1 MFEHVTKAMEN
12 IYVNLTMLQNSWPA
26 HRWIGR
32 QRIQRKNYRLFLGC
46 YEELCALHC
55 ELWRTDEPVPFSERE
70 TGEHMTV
77 RPGDRWTALRFGCAW
92 MHITGQAPQGADP
105 DDPALCLLVDVSG
118 EGLIVNTEGKAMQ
131 GITSYASFSDVRQS
145 IGGKMVVPLRGLTD
159 GNGRIDFWI
168 DAANND
174 LLGNYYVSGK
184 VKAIIRRLC
193 LARCDF
199 EKRALYYD
207 CNVLMSVYDG
217 AKRDAYMKGLYKAV
231 KRALKTGDHNI
242 LKPYLEAKND
252 GPDTFEFTAQGHSH
266 LDLAWLWPIRETKRK
281 GARTFASQIMN
292 LDKYPGAMFGASQA
306 QLFQWV
312 KEGYPEIYEQVKRL
326 HAQGRWELQGATWVE
341 PDSNLIGGESMIRQF
356 YYGKKFFREE
366 FGGDPRILWLPDCFG
381 YSACLPQVSAL
392 ADSPYFLT
400 PKMSWNAV
408 NDFPYHTFHWKSP
421 DGSGVLAHLPPEDNY
436 VAAALPARLTR
447 AERSYKQ
454 RDVSRRAASL
464 FGLGDGGGGP
474 GFEHYERCARMAD
487 LKGMPKYTQ
496 ASMHEF
502 FGKLASEDMEPGS
515 AEPGSKGNYPTH
527 QGELYLEK
535 HQGCY
540 TTQSRN
546 KKYNRKCEFLLRNYE
561 LLAAMQGA
569 RGKKQDLPISMQELE
584 EIWKE
589 VLLYQFHDILPGS
602 SISRVYEECIPRYE
616 LLMGRLEEGVARLL
630 QQTCGGGAAVNLNS
644 FQYDGLMEYE
654 GSWRRAVIPAFGGL
668 TIADAPLVTEFYARA
683 QGDVIEN
690 DCAKV
695 TFRDGVIVSY
705 IYKRTGREL
714 ARGRLNVFSLYRDN
728 GDCWEIRPRY
738 YKRRRDAECTAFSV
752 GTDGARA
759 FAKAEYRVGEDVITQ
774 EISLTDGSALLRFST
789 RIRHA
794 GKKVMLRVRFE
805 LPMGGQASFNV
816 PFGHIER
823 ATTENNSIEKAQYE
837 VSGQKFVDLTE
848 VGFGADAFG
857 VSLLNDCKYG
867 FRCKN
872 GVLDMN
878 LVRSP
883 RGGPG
888 RNVDFGEHTLE
899 YALYPHEGPLGAG
912 TYREAYFLNNPV
924 LMTTGEIKK
933 ESPPFMFSTNE
944 NIVIESIKIPADGN
958 GLLLRVYNSS
968 ETAQSGEVSVRGCRA
983 AESVNIMEETLAP
996 ASEKLELRAFELR
1009 ILRFVGGR

>member
-1 MFEHVTKAMEN
+1 MFELVAKTMEN
-12 IYVNLTMLQNSWPA
+12 IFLNLTMLQNSWPP

-32 QRIQRKNYRLFLGC
+32 QRMQRKNYRLFLGC
-46 YEELCALHC
+46 YEEICGLSC

-77 RPGDRWTALRFGCAW
+77 RLGDLWTPLRFGCAW
-92 MHITGQAPQGADP
+92 MHVTGQVPQGVDP
-105 DDPALCLLVDVSG
+105 ADPALCLLVDVSG
-118 EGLIVNTEGKAMQ
+118 EGLIVNTKGEVVQ

-145 IGGKMVVPLRGLTD
+145 IGGKMVVSLNGLTD

-184 VKAIIRRLC
+184 VKAIIRRMC

-199 EKRALYYD
+199 EKRSLYYD

-217 AKRDAYMKGLYKAV
+217 AKRDQYMKGLYKTV
-231 KRALKTGDHNI
+231 KQALKTGDRGI
-242 LKPYLEAKND
+242 LIPYLEAKND
-252 GPDTFEFTAQGHSH
+252 DPDTFEFTAQGHSH

-281 GARTFASQIMN
+281 GARTFSSQIMN

-306 QLFQWV
+306 QLFQWI
-312 KEGYPEIYEQVKRL
+312 KDGYPDVFENVKRL
-326 HAQGRWELQGATWVE
+326 HSQGRWEIQGATWVE

-366 FGGDPRILWLPDCFG
+366 FGSDPRILWLPDCFG

-400 PKMSWNAV
+400 PKMSWNSV
-408 NDFPYHTFHWKSP
+408 NEFPYQTFNWKSL

-436 VAAALPARLTR
+436 VAAALPARITR
-447 AERSYKQ
+447 AARKYKERGI
-454 RDVSRRAASL
+454 SRRSASL

-502 FGKLASEDMEPGS
+502 FGKLAAEDG
-515 AEPGSKGNYPTH
+515 GKYPTH

-561 LLAAMQGA
+561 ILAAMQA
-569 RGKKQDLPISMQELE
+569 SKADLPIPLEELE

-602 SISRVYEECIPRYE
+602 SISRVYEECVPRYE
-616 LLMGRLEEGVARLL
+616 ILMGRLEEGISKLL
-630 QQTCGGGAAVNLNS
+630 KQTYGGGAAVNLNS
-644 FQYDGLMEYE
+644 FAYQGLIQYDGV
-654 GSWRRAVIPAFGGL
+654 WRDITVPAFGDTDIESG
-668 TIADAPLVTEFYARA
+668 PPVTRFSAKAESN
-683 QGDVIEN
+683 VIEN

-695 TFRDGVIVSY
+695 TFKDGVIVSY
-705 IYKRTGREL
+705 IYKKTGREL
-714 ARGRLNVFSLYRDN
+714 ARGKLNVFSLYRDN

-738 YKRRRDAECTAFSV
+738 YKRRKQAKCTAFSV
-752 GTDGARA
+752 GTDGAKA
-759 FAKAEYRVGEDVITQ
+759 FARAEYRVGEDVVTQ
-774 EISLTDGSALLRFST
+774 EISLIDGSPLLRFST
-789 RIRHA
+789 KIRH
-794 GKKVMLRVRFE
+794 GGQKVMLRVRFE
-805 LPMGGQASFNV
+805 LTTGGEASFNV
-816 PFGHIER
+816 PFGHIKR
-823 ATTENNSIEKAQYE
+823 ATTENNSVEKAQYE
-837 VSGQKFVDLTE
+837 VSGQKFVDITD
-848 VGFGADAFG
+848 GDFGI
-857 VSLLNDCKYG
+857 SLLNDCKYG

-872 GVLDMN
+872 GMLDMN

-899 YALYPHEGPLGAG
+899 YALHPHEGPLGAD
-912 TYREAYFLNNPV
+912 TYREAYFLSNPV
-924 LMTTGEIKK
+924 QVVTDGQSAKPAEAFIT
-933 ESPPFMFSTNE
+933 SANE
-944 NIVIESIKIPADGN
+944 NIIVETVKIPEDGN

-968 ETAQSGEVSVRGCRA
+968 ETVQSGEVSVLGLRA
-983 AESVNIMEETLAP
+983 AESVNVMEETLAP
-996 ASEKLELRAFELR
+996 ASETLEMRGFELR
-1009 ILRFVGGR
+1009 IIRFVGK